1 MARKLM
7 TVGGLYLAYEISS
20 TVAIAAALAYGFRLP
35 GF

>member
-7 TVGGLYLAYEISS
+7 AVGGLYLAYEVLS
-20 TVAIAAALAYGFRLP
+20 TALLAAALAWGFQLP